1 MPKSTNA
8 RSHDS
13 ALAGRTALITG
24 ASRGIGFAIAHALAG
39 EGCDLVLTGRKL
51 DPVRKAG
58 RELVQHGIRVLA
70 KACDVRDPVSVKAL
84 AASIRK
90 QFSRVDILVNNA
102 GIGHT
107 SLPVAKLPYN
117 AWKDVIDTNLNG
129 MFLITR
135 EILPLMR
142 RGGAIVNN
150 LSIAATQVFA
160 NSSAYNASKHGAL
173 GLTNTLREELRD
185 AGVRV
190 VGARVPGCNRCR
202 PERRRATDRSRV
214 PQEDFMAVT
223 PMETTMRYLMSAVL
237 AGSIVLAGG
246 AQAADEMTIAVFT
259 KNQTNPYFTW
269 SFARG
274 DTRRSGPVVGRK

>member
-1 MPKSTNA
+1 MPKSTIA

-90 QFSRVDILVNNA
+90 QFPRVDILVNNA

-173 GLTNTLREELRD
+173 GLTNTLREELRAEGIRVIALLPGATD
-185 AGVRV
+185 TEIWNTLWPDAPRQKMMSPETVARAVVSALVLPEKSTVEELRILPTAGV
-190 VGARVPGCNRCR
+190 
-202 PERRRATDRSRV
+202 
-214 PQEDFMAVT
+214 
-223 PMETTMRYLMSAVL
+223 L
-237 AGSIVLAGG
+237 
-246 AQAADEMTIAVFT
+246 
-259 KNQTNPYFTW
+259 
-269 SFARG
+269 
-274 DTRRSGPVVGRK
+274 